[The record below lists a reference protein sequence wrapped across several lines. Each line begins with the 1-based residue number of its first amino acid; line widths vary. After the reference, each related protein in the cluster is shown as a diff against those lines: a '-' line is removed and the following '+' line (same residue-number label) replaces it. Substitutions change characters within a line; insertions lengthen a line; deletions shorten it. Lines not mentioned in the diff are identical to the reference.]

1 MNNDLISRERLK
13 NTILLGNYDTQSK
26 ILSAID
32 NAPTVDIKDELAGA
46 YNEGYMC
53 GSREAE
59 KARPQGEWVPVSERL
74 PEEKIN
80 PNTND
85 FVEVLCSTVFGNVRV
100 YKYGKP
106 MGYSKAHFWDWG
118 EIMDEYIIAWQ
129 PLPEPYKE
137 VGAE

>member
-1 MNNDLISRERLK
+1 MNDDLISRERLK

-59 KARPQGEWVPVSERL
+59 KARPQGEWIRTGSLGNGNAHYECSNCHHGDEHAESQEVPYCWFCGA
-74 PEEKIN
+74 KMKK
-80 PNTND
+80 
-85 FVEVLCSTVFGNVRV
+85 G
-100 YKYGKP
+100 
-106 MGYSKAHFWDWG
+106 SK
-118 EIMDEYIIAWQ
+118 E
-129 PLPEPYKE
+129 
-137 VGAE
+137 

>member
-1 MNNDLISRERLK
+1 MNDDLISRERLN

-59 KARPQGEWVPVSERL
+59 KERPQGEWIRTGSLGNGNAHYECSNCHHGDEHAESQEVPYCWFCGAKMKKGGDLS
-74 PEEKIN
+74 
-80 PNTND
+80 
-85 FVEVLCSTVFGNVRV
+85 
-100 YKYGKP
+100 GK
-106 MGYSKAHFWDWG
+106 
-118 EIMDEYIIAWQ
+118 
-129 PLPEPYKE
+129 
-137 VGAE
+137 